1 MKFNKLFFAAVAF
14 AALAMVS
21 CKKTPEPQPQPEP
34 EPDVPEMPSIA
45 APAAGQTTIAIYAE
59 VCPKGAYLV
68 GSNQGY
74 NINDDALSFAA
85 VEGAENWYAITI
97 DYAAD
102 LQVKAI
108 ARPSDETVPFG
119 WSYQWGP
126 NFDPDAAQPLVEDE
140 EHNNTLIIGGT
151 GEFVF
156 ENQGEVKLANVADAG
171 VVYVWVKNW
180 KASPVIEAKK
190 LETCWAKTNW
200 DQASDWTWKEMTA
213 KGDGVFE
220 VEGIWGGNGFNIA
233 ETEGGADAW
242 YPTDHANVTIG
253 EDCAAGDK
261 VKVTFTSEKMT
272 VGTLKVELVEKGEAP
287 VYEYVSGKIF
297 LKNFGT
303 LTNLHIYGWTP
314 DYNDNNEIFGAWPGT
329 EVGGDATD
337 LTQIFYEK
345 AIKDAAYKFIINNG
359 NGGEGNQT
367 ADTEWTVTIT
377 GENTISLMINDENQ
391 LVLDN

>member
-14 AALAMVS
+14 AALAMVG
-21 CKKTPEPQPQPEP
+21 CNKTPEPTPQPEP
-34 EPDVPEMPSIA
+34 EQDTPEMPSIA

-85 VEGAENWYAITI
+85 VEGAEHWYAITI
-97 DYAAD
+97 EYAAD

-108 ARPSDETVPFG
+108 ARPSDESVPFG

-126 NFDPDAAQPLVEDE
+126 NFDAGAAQPLVEDE
-140 EHNNTLIIGGT
+140 DHNNTIILGGA

-171 VVYVWVKNW
+171 VVYIWVKNW

-200 DQASDWTWKEMTA
+200 DQASDWTWKEMEA

-272 VGTLKVELVEKGEAP
+272 VGTLKVELVEKGEAKPDVPAGEGTFVVTVTNREYTEGDVCIFTGNFEDKSWGDSDRAMTYEAATGKWSWTGAYP
-287 VYEYVSGKIF
+287 VNFEYKVIYNGK
-297 LKNFGT
+297 
-303 LTNLHIYGWTP
+303 W
-314 DYNDNNEIFGAWPGT
+314 A
-329 EVGGDATD
+329 
-337 LTQIFYEK
+337 
-345 AIKDAAYKFIINNG
+345 
-359 NGGEGNQT
+359 NGGNVVF
-367 ADTEWTVTIT
+367 D
-377 GENTISLMINDENQ
+377 GETYEASFEIGD
-391 LVLDN
+391 